1 MYCTPGPL
9 NSNLIK
15 TEKAVPNKPE
25 NTEKIRY
32 RVPMFLAFEV
42 NKPLRG
48 IILKKLIIVVNK
60 NFFAN

>member
-1 MYCTPGPL
+1 MLLTLDPL
-9 NSNLIK
+9 NADHIK
-15 TEKAVPNKPE
+15 TEKVVPNKPE